1 MKNYGGETDPGHGDR
16 VTLQVVE
23 RIAFAEGL
31 DPSDLPPLFPVID
44 LEALATFIES
54 APPDTTVSFSVDGYD
69 IEVSGDGTVCLDC
82 TPDP

>member
-1 MKNYGGETDPGHGDR
+1 MGNYGGAVDFVNGDH
-16 VTLQVVE
+16 VILQVVE
-23 RIAFAEGL
+23 RIALAEGL

-69 IEVSGDGTVCLDC
+69 IEVSGDGTVCLDS